1 MYAKEKKRKRK
12 MLTNV
17 VTVLK
22 LEIEIFRLSVKRL
35 RYTTSGVAAASSEV
49 PLMFRKR
56 WLN

>member
-35 RYTTSGVAAASSEV
+35 RYTTLARKLLAISIKPKAATD
-49 PLMFRKR
+49 PRP
-56 WLN
+56 